1 MIASILCFHYTWN
14 CPRRQRQRCDYCLTT
29 IVQETKKAGLSSVFN
44 GFAIIQKRREISSKI
59 VQSLKMQHF
68 ISLSLKTPT
77 IDIAPA
83 KLHPYVKSKTQTQM
97 HEFASC
103 FCPYRL
109 HPHDTL
115 CTYGAK
121 QLRFQGFYMVDS
133 TGLEPVT
140 PCTSSRTGHSRTV
153 AAARLSRTFSMFGH
167 FGTLT

>member
-1 MIASILCFHYTWN
+1 M
-14 CPRRQRQRCDYCLTT
+14 TT
-29 IVQETKKAGLSSVFN
+29 IVHETEKARFPSVFN
-44 GFAIIQKRREISSKI
+44 GFTRIQKRRTF
-59 VQSLKMQHF
+59 SLKIAQPLKIQYF

-121 QLRFQGFYMVDS
+121 QLRFQGFS
-133 TGLEPVT
+133 LSAHFREIAQAPVIMESVWNACSKVRFIVLFRIF
-140 PCTSSRTGHSRTV
+140 PQGIF
-153 AAARLSRTFSMFGH
+153 RTFSFAS
-167 FGTLT
+167 